1 MPQQCHTSGRPGAIE
16 ILHIGYTRFPADTRV
31 KRELEALRTTGR
43 RLAVIALRNSGEAA
57 VERWRGIT
65 IVRVP
70 GSKSR
75 GAVGAYLVEY
85 GGFVWRCRRL
95 VARHP
100 AFANLR
106 VVHVHTLPDFLL
118 WAALPAQRRGARLV
132 FDMHEIF
139 PEFARSK
146 FSGLLGRAV
155 ASIAGAI
162 ERWAR
167 RRSDLTITVNEPIN
181 ELLATRP
188 IGRPERRIVLHNTAD
203 PADFGHA
210 TSPSGDTAVPL
221 EFIYHGTLT
230 FLYGLDVAIRAI
242 ALSRERGVHA
252 RLTILGD
259 GPERDALRRL
269 AEHLSLTAHVS
280 FEAPIPQRALPA
292 RLQRCA
298 AGIVPTRLDGMTR
311 YSLSTKLL
319 EYVHLGMPVL
329 AASLPSYRRYLGE
342 DALWYWTPGDPQDL
356 ARVIAEF
363 AIAAP
368 ADRLRRARL
377 AQEAMG
383 QIAWIREQGK
393 LLAAYDELL
402 APRRPSAST
411 AAIRSAALPS
421 P

>member
-1 MPQQCHTSGRPGAIE
+1 MSDHPKLRAGAIE
-16 ILHIGYTRFPADTRV
+16 ILHIAYTRFPADTRV
-31 KRELEALRTTGR
+31 KRELEALGTTGR
-43 RLAVIALRNSGEAA
+43 RLAVIALQSTGEAA

-70 GSKSR
+70 GRKSR

-85 GGFVWRCRRL
+85 GSFVWRCRRL
-95 VARHP
+95 VARHS
-100 AFANLR
+100 AFANVR

-146 FSGLLGRAV
+146 FAGLPGRA
-155 ASIAGAI
+155 AAWIARVI
-162 ERWAR
+162 ELWAR
-167 RRSDLTITVNEPIN
+167 RRSDLTIIVNEPIDK
-181 ELLATRP
+181 LLTTRP

-210 TSPSGDTAVPL
+210 TPPSQDTAIPF

-242 ALSRERGVHA
+242 AISRDRGVGA

-259 GPERDALRRL
+259 GPERDSLRRL
-269 AEHLSLTAHVS
+269 AEQLRLTDQVS
-280 FEAPIPQRALPA
+280 FEAPITQRALPA
-292 RLQRCA
+292 RLRRCA

-319 EYVHLGMPVL
+319 EYVHLGVPVL
-329 AASLPSYRRYLGE
+329 AADLPSYRRYLG
-342 DALWYWTPGDPQDL
+342 DGALWYWTPGDPADL
-356 ARVIAEF
+356 ARAIAEF
-363 AIAAP
+363 VHASLEE
-368 ADRLRRARL
+368 RQRRARL
-377 AQEAMG
+377 AQEA
-383 QIAWIREQGK
+383 IAPVAWIREQST

-402 APRRPSAST
+402 DPKRPSAST
-411 AAIRSAALPS
+411 AATRSAALPS

>member
-1 MPQQCHTSGRPGAIE
+1 MPQQCHTSGRPAAIE
-16 ILHIGYTRFPADTRV
+16 ILHIAYTRFPADTRV
-31 KRELEALRTTGR
+31 KRELEALSTTGR
-43 RLAVIALRNSGEAA
+43 RLAVIALRTSGEAA

-70 GSKSR
+70 GRKSR

-95 VARHP
+95 VARHR

-139 PEFARSK
+139 PEFARAK

-181 ELLATRP
+181 ELLTTRP

-242 ALSRERGVHA
+242 ALSRDRGVRAH
-252 RLTILGD
+252 LTILGD
-259 GPERDALRRL
+259 GPERNALRRL
-269 AEHLSLTAHVS
+269 AEQLSLTGHVS
-280 FEAPIPQRALPA
+280 FESPIPQQALPA
-292 RLQRCA
+292 RLRRCS

-319 EYVHLGMPVL
+319 EYVHLGIPVL
-329 AASLPSYRRYLGE
+329 AADLPSYRRYFA
-342 DALWYWTPGDPQDL
+342 DNVLWYWAPGDANDL
-356 ARVIAEF
+356 ERVIRDF
-363 AIAAP
+363 ALASSEEH
-368 ADRLRRARL
+368 RRRARL
-377 AQEAMG
+377 AQQA
-383 QIAWIREQGK
+383 IAPLAWSDEGK
-393 LLAAYDELL
+393 RLLAAYDQLL
-402 APRRPSAST
+402 NPGKDSAKT